1 MRHLAWDGAQHSRG
15 AGGGTRRKF
24 RTERGASAVEFSL
37 ILSLLFIVLFGI
49 IQFGIAFN
57 RYQGLQAAAR
67 EGARIGS
74 IAGSQNDIATR
85 VRNAQSLFN
94 AADVKVIIDYSTD
107 NGSTYT
113 NVCDDTGATPCTSTV
128 SPFPCTTA
136 GIGNMIRV
144 TAKVPPPSG
153 TRSSL
158 YAITIPLWGNA
169 KITYTAQGVF
179 RCEKTA

>member
-1 MRHLAWDGAQHSRG
+1 L
-15 AGGGTRRKF
+15 T
-24 RTERGASAVEFSL
+24 
-37 ILSLLFIVLFGI
+37 LSLLFIVLFGI

-85 VRNAQSLFN
+85 VRNAQSLF
-94 AADVKVIIDYSTD
+94 AATDVKVVVDYSTD
-107 NGSTYT
+107 NGSTFT
-113 NVCDDTGATPCTSTV
+113 NVCDDTGATPCTSTT

-136 GIGNMIRV
+136 GVGNLIRV
-144 TAKVPPPSG
+144 TAKVPPPAG
-153 TRSSL
+153 ARANV
-158 YAITIPLWGNA
+158 YAILIPLWGNA
-169 KITYTAQGVF
+169 RITYTATGVF